1 MSGIRQNNRYLLS
14 FPLLIDPA
22 TVLWRDVQVAHYV
35 TIALPDRVYQRL
47 REIAEASGQGLESV
61 LLRTIEEGMPPDVD
75 RVRPQYRDGLL
86 ALHKLS
92 DQQLMDMVMNP
103 LEEHKGEQKK
113 SDWETLQRAYASRL
127 LKWRGHP
134 IPTPYEI
141 SLDEK

>member
-1 MSGIRQNNRYLLS
+1 M
-14 FPLLIDPA
+14 
-22 TVLWRDVQVAHYV
+22 AHYV
-35 TIALPDRVYQRL
+35 TIALPDRVYHRL
-47 REIAEASGQGLESV
+47 KEIAEVSGQGLEPV

-103 LEEHKGEQKK
+103 LEELKGEPKK
-113 SDWETLQRAYASRL
+113 SDWETLKRAYASRL

-141 SLDEK
+141 SLDEE

>member
-1 MSGIRQNNRYLLS
+1 M
-14 FPLLIDPA
+14 
-22 TVLWRDVQVAHYV
+22 AHYV
-35 TIALPDRVYQRL
+35 TIALPERVYQRL
-47 REIAEASGQGLESV
+47 REIAEASGQGLEPV

-103 LEEHKGEQKK
+103 YEEPKGDPHK